1 MLNMSLAMRVFCPST
16 QSGNYNKAIYC
27 LVITTF
33 FINRGKV
40 FVVGLIREESNESER
55 ICPAVTKADTN
66 HSLNLSTVFK
76 YILLDSHMFSST
88 KSRAACAM
96 NWFK

>member
-1 MLNMSLAMRVFCPST
+1 MCDQFWIVIP
-16 QSGNYNKAIYC
+16 AIYESFC
-27 LVITTF
+27 I
-33 FINRGKV
+33 V
-40 FVVGLIREESNESER
+40 FYVGIQREESNAVQR
-55 ICPAVTKADTN
+55 ICPAVTNAETN

-76 YILLDSHMFSST
+76 YMLLDSHMFSST